1 MNVPTKIIIHASATQ
16 DDPTFS
22 WGAIRR
28 WHIDHNRWIDI
39 GYNAGCEL
47 VGNHYEVMNGRPWEL
62 DGAHCIGQNSQ
73 SLGFCL
79 VGDFSNNPPPAGQLL
94 ASVQFLREWLRLY
107 GIPRSEIYPHRHFN
121 NTDCP
126 GKAFN
131 IEVLRALL

>member
-1 MNVPTKIIIHASATQ
+1 MSPTRRRSTFASSNSGEAL
-16 DDPTFS
+16 S

-28 WHIDHNRWIDI
+28 WHIDHNGWIDI

-47 VGNHYEVMNGRPWEL
+47 VGKHHEVMNGRPWTL

-79 VGDFSNNPPPAGQLL
+79 VGDFSINPPPAGQLL